1 MILSTNSELI
11 LSFMNN
17 HDSPGELGVIKIT
30 EINKMADGTT
40 YYELLGVDRN
50 ASEKEVV

>member
-1 MILSTNSELI
+1 MILSTDHSERT
-11 LSFMNN
+11 
-17 HDSPGELGVIKIT
+17 DSVVHYSRQEERGVIKIT
-30 EINKMADGTT
+30 EINKMADGMT